1 MLKPSPTWNMSV
13 CQRAFDEGLSQP
25 ARPGSD
31 TVASSCQWGLT
42 VCVKEGIVHK
52 AKQIFPG

>member
-1 MLKPSPTWNMSV
+1 MSV

-31 TVASSCQWGLT
+31 TVASGCQWGLT